1 MRTEALKRALT
12 FVSPGPMIQF
22 PSQIADLLPQQ
33 TRRAITA
40 AWLEF
45 NNGRGDFDHAGVEI
59 NCTARG
65 QLKRFAGA
73 RNHSPSNQTAGI
85 TKHFFRTASVSINEK
100 IKFRFQP
107 DHRSRR
113 RCPNRATAKTMRV
126 VFCWVVLHLLNTRL
140 TRFAAFARSQPHVS

>member
-1 MRTEALKRALT
+1 MRAEALKRALT
-12 FVSPGPMIQF
+12 VMSPGPVIEL

-33 TRRAITA
+33 TRRAITTTR
-40 AWLEF
+40 LEF

-73 RNHSPSNQTAGI
+73 RNHSPSHQTAGI
-85 TKHFFRTASVSINEK
+85 TKDFFWAPSASINEK
-100 IKFRFQP
+100 IKFRLQP

-113 RCPNRATAKTMRV
+113 HCTRGAKAKTMRV
-126 VFCWVVLHLLNTRL
+126 AFCSAVLHLLNARL
-140 TRFAAFARSQPHVS
+140 TRF

>member
-1 MRTEALKRALT
+1 MRAEALKRALR
-12 FVSPGPMIQF
+12 FVSRGPMIQLL
-22 PSQIADLLPQQ
+22 SQIADLLPQQ
-33 TRRAITA
+33 TRRPITT

-73 RNHSPSNQTAGI
+73 RNHPPSHQTAGI
-85 TKHFFRTASVSINEK
+85 TKNFFRTPPASIDEK

-107 DHRSRR
+107 YHCSRR
-113 RCPNRATAKTMRV
+113 RCAKRAKAKTMRV
-126 VFCWVVLHLLNTRL
+126 
-140 TRFAAFARSQPHVS
+140 AF